1 MTHLERAQDIY
12 RKLGEGD
19 GKGAIETYYADNV
32 EIIEADGSTFNGRET
47 QLKRLEEWQ
56 AGVEEFHGGGVH
68 SVTANEE
75 TGTTVVESWTD
86 MTPKGGPRMKFE
98 ETAVQQWEDGK
109 IVRERFYYWVPA
121 EAQQQ
126 MQQAQNEA
134 SS

>member
-12 RKLGEGD
+12 KKLGEGD
-19 GKGAIETYYADNV
+19 GVGAIDTYYAENC
-32 EIIEADGSTFNGRET
+32 EIIEANGDSFQGRET
-47 QLKRLEEWQ
+47 QKGRLADWQ
-56 AGVEEFHGGGVH
+56 EGIEEFHGGGVY

-109 IVRERFYYWVPA
+109 IVRERFYYFIPA
-121 EAQQQ
+121 QAQQQ
-126 MQQAQNEA
+126 G
-134 SS
+134 